1 MNACKINIQLFG
13 ERCPPFY
20 GESVEFYEK
29 EKAKALKKIAKQEE
43 IIAVCDEEIA
53 KLNAKNN

>member
-1 MNACKINIQLFG
+1 MG
-13 ERCPPFY
+13 WTHPPFY

-29 EKAKALKKIAKQEE
+29 KKAKALKEITKQKE

-53 KLNAKNN
+53 KLNDKKN